1 MKTFDDYLDYLYG
14 RGGSNGKPGLDK
26 IRMLLDLLDNPQD
39 KIQTIHI
46 AGTNGKGSTAKM
58 LASVLAKKYKC
69 GIFTS
74 PYMEEIT
81 EEISI
86 NGIDITK
93 KDFMTY
99 IDRIKVYVD
108 RLDEEGHH
116 VTYFEFIT
124 AIMFLYF
131 YEEGV
136 DVAVI
141 EVGLG
146 GIFDSTNVI
155 KKPLACLITSISMD
169 HTNILGDTLGEIA
182 SNKAGI
188 IKEGV
193 PVFVYPQK
201 DEAMDVIKD
210 VADIKKAKLNIL
222 DESDINII
230 KSDSSG
236 NEFIYRDQHI
246 KTSLRGRHQILNAC
260 LALLSIDGLKDK
272 FSLSEQDIEDG
283 IFEAYNPGRL
293 ELISQKPRILVDGS
307 HNKESID
314 ALIESLSQF
323 SYDKLIIGFSVLGDK
338 DHKYI
343 IEKIG
348 KLADKLVITFIDDN
362 PRALDTESI
371 KKEASDFVKDIK
383 IIENIEEAYFYAKN
397 SAGDNDLVVWCGS
410 LYLVGRILTIN
421 KADKK
426 RILQIND
433 K

>member
-93 KDFMTY
+93 KDFMAYT
-99 IDRIKVYVD
+99 DRIKVYVD

-371 KKEASDFVKDIK
+371 RKEAEEFVKDIEILEK
-383 IIENIEEAYFYAKN
+383 IEDAYAYTKS
-397 SAGDNDLVVWCGS
+397 SAGEDDLIVWCGS
-410 LYLVGRILTIN
+410 LYLVGKILTIN
-421 KADKK
+421 KADKW
-426 RILQIND
+426 NN
-433 K
+433 

>member
-1 MKTFDDYLDYLYG
+1 MKSFDDYLDYLYG

-26 IRMLLDLLDNPQD
+26 IKMLMDLLDNPQD

-74 PYMEEIT
+74 PYMEDIT

-93 KDFMTY
+93 KDFM
-99 IDRIKVYVD
+99 KYVD
-108 RLDEEGHH
+108 MIKIFVDKLDEEGHY

-124 AIMFLYF
+124 AMMFLYF
-131 YEEGV
+131 YDQGV

-182 SNKAGI
+182 YNKAGI

-193 PVFVYPQK
+193 PVFVYPQN
-201 DEAMDVIKD
+201 DEAMDVIRD
-210 VADIKKAKLNIL
+210 VAEIKNAKLHIL
-222 DESDINII
+222 DQNDIDIL
-230 KSDSSG
+230 KSDTSG
-236 NEFIYRDQHI
+236 NVFVYRGHHV

-260 LALLSIDGLKDK
+260 LALLAIDNLKDK
-272 FSLSEQDIEDG
+272 FSLSEKDIEDG

-293 ELISQKPRILVDGS
+293 ELINDKPRILVDGS

-314 ALIESLSQF
+314 ALIESLAKF

-348 KLADKLVITFIDDN
+348 KLADKLVITLIDDN

-371 KKEASDFVKDIK
+371 RREASDFVKDIK
-383 IIENIEEAYFYAKN
+383 IIENIEDAYAYAK
-397 SAGDNDLVVWCGS
+397 SYAGDNDLIVWCGS
-410 LYLVGRILTIN
+410 LYLVGKILTIN
-421 KADKK
+421 KADK
-426 RILQIND
+426 
-433 K
+433 

>member
-1 MKTFDDYLDYLYG
+1 MKSFDDYLDYLYG

-26 IRMLLDLLDNPQD
+26 IKMLMDLLDNPQD

-74 PYMEEIT
+74 PYMEDIT

-93 KDFMTY
+93 KDFMKY
-99 IDRIKVYVD
+99 VDRIKIFVD
-108 RLDEEGHH
+108 KLDEEGHY

-124 AIMFLYF
+124 AMMFLYF
-131 YEEGV
+131 YDQGV

-182 SNKAGI
+182 YNKAGI

-193 PVFVYPQK
+193 PVFVYPQN
-201 DEAMDVIKD
+201 DEAMDVIRD
-210 VADIKKAKLNIL
+210 VAEIKNAKLHIL
-222 DESDINII
+222 DQNDIDIL
-230 KSDSSG
+230 KSDTSG
-236 NEFIYRDQHI
+236 NVFVYRGHHV

-260 LALLSIDGLKDK
+260 LALLAIDNLKDK
-272 FSLSEQDIEDG
+272 FSLSEKDIEDG

-293 ELISQKPRILVDGS
+293 ELINDKPRILVDGS

-314 ALIESLSQF
+314 ALIESLAKF

-348 KLADKLVITFIDDN
+348 KLADKLVITLIDDN

-371 KKEASDFVKDIK
+371 RREASDFVKDIK
-383 IIENIEEAYFYAKN
+383 IIENIEDAYAYAK
-397 SAGDNDLVVWCGS
+397 SYAGDNDLIVWCGS
-410 LYLVGRILTIN
+410 LYLVGKILTIN
-421 KADKK
+421 KADK
-426 RILQIND
+426 
-433 K
+433 

>member
-86 NGIDITK
+86 NGVDITK
-93 KDFMTY
+93 KDFMKY

-124 AIMFLYF
+124 AMMFLYF

-169 HTNILGDTLGEIA
+169 HTNILGDTLGEIVY
-182 SNKAGI
+182 NKAGI

-201 DEAMDVIKD
+201 DEAMDVIRD
-210 VADIKKAKLNIL
+210 VAEIKNAKLTVL
-222 DESDINII
+222 DQSDIEIL
-230 KSDSSG
+230 KSDIAG
-236 NEFIYRDQHI
+236 NEFYFRNHHI

-260 LALLSIDGLKDK
+260 LALLAIDNFKDK
-272 FSLSEQDIEDG
+272 FRLSEQDIESG

-293 ELISQKPRILVDGS
+293 ELISEKPRILVDGS

-314 ALIESLSQF
+314 ALVESLSKF

-338 DHKYI
+338 DHKYL

-348 KLADKLVITFIDDN
+348 RLADKLVITFIDDN

-371 KKEASDFVKDIK
+371 RKEAEEFVKDIEILEK
-383 IIENIEEAYFYAKN
+383 IEDAYAYTKS
-397 SAGDNDLVVWCGS
+397 SAGEDDLVVWCGS
-410 LYLVGRILTIN
+410 LYLVGKILTIN
-421 KADKK
+421 KADKW
-426 RILQIND
+426 NN
-433 K
+433 

>member
-1 MKTFDDYLDYLYG
+1 MKSFDDYLDYLYG

-26 IRMLLDLLDNPQD
+26 IRMLMDLLDNPQD

-58 LASVLAKKYKC
+58 IASVLAKKYKC

-86 NGIDITK
+86 NGVDITK
-93 KDFMTY
+93 KDFIKY
-99 IDRIKVYVD
+99 VDRIKVYVD
-108 RLDEEGHH
+108 KLDEEGHH

-124 AIMFLYF
+124 AMMFLYF
-131 YEEGV
+131 YDQGV

-182 SNKAGI
+182 YNKAGI

-201 DEAMDVIKD
+201 DEAMDVIKK
-210 VADIKKAKLNIL
+210 VAEKKNAKLTIL
-222 DESDINII
+222 DESEINIL
-230 KSDSSG
+230 KSGIAG
-236 NEFIYRDQHI
+236 NEFDFRDHHI
-246 KTSLRGRHQILNAC
+246 KTSLRGSHQILNAC
-260 LALLSIDGLKDK
+260 LALLSIYGLKNK
-272 FSLSEQDIEDG
+272 FKLSQKDIEDG

-293 ELISQKPRILVDGS
+293 ELINDKPRILVDGS

-314 ALIESLSQF
+314 ALIESLAKF

-362 PRALDTESI
+362 PRALNTESI
-371 KKEASDFVKDIK
+371 KKEAEEFVKDIT
-383 IIENIEEAYFYAKN
+383 IIENIEDAYSYAKS
-397 SAGDNDLVVWCGS
+397 SAGDKDLVVWCGS
-410 LYLVGRILTIN
+410 LYLVGKILTIN
-421 KADKK
+421 KADKE
-426 RILQIND
+426 RILQNNN
-433 K
+433 

>member
-1 MKTFDDYLDYLYG
+1 MKSFDDYLDYLYG

-26 IRMLLDLLDNPQD
+26 IKMLMDLLDNPQD

-58 LASVLAKKYKC
+58 LASVLGKKYKC

-74 PYMEEIT
+74 PYMEDIT

-86 NGIDITK
+86 NGVDITK
-93 KDFMTY
+93 KDFMKY
-99 IDRIKVYVD
+99 VDRIKIFVD
-108 RLDEEGHH
+108 KLDEEGHH

-124 AIMFLYF
+124 AMMFLYF
-131 YEEGV
+131 YDQGV

-182 SNKAGI
+182 YNKAGI

-193 PVFVYPQK
+193 PVFVYPQN
-201 DEAMDVIKD
+201 DEAMDVIRD
-210 VADIKKAKLNIL
+210 VAEIKNAKLHIL
-222 DESDINII
+222 DQNDIDIL
-230 KSDSSG
+230 KSDTSG
-236 NEFIYRDQHI
+236 NVFVYRGHHV

-260 LALLSIDGLKDK
+260 LALLAIDNLKDK
-272 FSLSEQDIEDG
+272 FSLSEKDIEGG

-293 ELISQKPRILVDGS
+293 ELINDKPRILVDGS

-314 ALIESLSQF
+314 ALIESLAKF

-348 KLADKLVITFIDDN
+348 KLADKLVITLIDDN

-371 KKEASDFVKDIK
+371 RREASDFVKDIK
-383 IIENIEEAYFYAKN
+383 IIENIEDAYAYAK
-397 SAGDNDLVVWCGS
+397 SYAGDNDLIVWCGS
-410 LYLVGRILTIN
+410 LYLVGKILTIN
-421 KADKK
+421 KADKW
-426 RILQIND
+426 NN
-433 K
+433 

>member
-93 KDFMTY
+93 KDFMAYT
-99 IDRIKVYVD
+99 DRIKVYVD

-193 PVFVYPQK
+193 PVYVYPQK
-201 DEAMDVIKD
+201 DEAMNVIRD
-210 VADIKKAKLNIL
+210 VAKIKNAKLSVLNE
-222 DESDINII
+222 DEIKII
-230 KSDSSG
+230 KSDISG
-236 NEFIYRDQHI
+236 NEFIYKDHHI
-246 KTSLRGRHQILNAC
+246 KTSLRGRHQILNAS
-260 LALLSIDGLKDK
+260 LALLALDGLKDQFK
-272 FSLSEQDIEDG
+272 LSQKDIEEG
-283 IFEAYNPGRL
+283 IFEAYNPGRV
-293 ELISQKPRILVDGS
+293 ELINENPRILVDGS

-314 ALIESLSQF
+314 ALIESLGQF

-371 KKEASDFVKDIK
+371 RKEAEEFVKDIEILEK
-383 IIENIEEAYFYAKN
+383 IEDAYAYTKS
-397 SAGDNDLVVWCGS
+397 SAGEDDLIVWCGS
-410 LYLVGRILTIN
+410 LYLVGKILTIN
-421 KADKK
+421 KADKW
-426 RILQIND
+426 NN
-433 K
+433 

>member
-1 MKTFDDYLDYLYG
+1 MKSFDDYLDYLYG

-26 IRMLLDLLDNPQD
+26 IKMLMDLLDNPQD

-74 PYMEEIT
+74 PYMEDIT

-93 KDFMTY
+93 KDFMKY
-99 IDRIKVYVD
+99 VDRIKIFVD
-108 RLDEEGHH
+108 KLDEEGHY

-124 AIMFLYF
+124 AMMFLYF
-131 YEEGV
+131 YDQGV
-136 DVAVI
+136 NVAVI

-182 SNKAGI
+182 YNKAGI

-193 PVFVYPQK
+193 PVFVYPQN
-201 DEAMDVIKD
+201 DEAMDVIRD
-210 VADIKKAKLNIL
+210 VAEIKNAKLHIL
-222 DESDINII
+222 DQNDIDIL
-230 KSDSSG
+230 KSDTSG
-236 NEFIYRDQHI
+236 NVFVYRGHHV

-260 LALLSIDGLKDK
+260 LALLAIDNLKDK
-272 FSLSEQDIEDG
+272 FSLSEKDIEDG

-293 ELISQKPRILVDGS
+293 ELINDKPRILVDGS

-314 ALIESLSQF
+314 ALIESLAKF

-348 KLADKLVITFIDDN
+348 KLADKLVITLIDDN

-371 KKEASDFVKDIK
+371 RREASDFVKDIK
-383 IIENIEEAYFYAKN
+383 IIENIEDAYAYAK
-397 SAGDNDLVVWCGS
+397 SYAGDNDLIVWCGS
-410 LYLVGRILTIN
+410 LYLVGKILTIN
-421 KADKK
+421 KADK
-426 RILQIND
+426 
-433 K
+433 

>member
-1 MKTFDDYLDYLYG
+1 MKSFDDYLDYLYG

-26 IRMLLDLLDNPQD
+26 IKMLMDLLDNPQD

-74 PYMEEIT
+74 PYMEDIT

-93 KDFMTY
+93 KDFMKY
-99 IDRIKVYVD
+99 VDRIKIFVD
-108 RLDEEGHH
+108 KLDEEGHY

-124 AIMFLYF
+124 AMMFLYF
-131 YEEGV
+131 YDQGV

-182 SNKAGI
+182 YNKAGI

-193 PVFVYPQK
+193 PVFVYPQN
-201 DEAMDVIKD
+201 DEAMDVIRD
-210 VADIKKAKLNIL
+210 VAEIKNAKLHIL
-222 DESDINII
+222 DQNDIDIL
-230 KSDSSG
+230 KSDTSG
-236 NEFIYRDQHI
+236 NVFVYRGHHV

-260 LALLSIDGLKDK
+260 LALLAIDNLKDK
-272 FSLSEQDIEDG
+272 FSLSEKDIEGG

-293 ELISQKPRILVDGS
+293 ELINDKPRILVDGS

-314 ALIESLSQF
+314 ALIESLAKF

-348 KLADKLVITFIDDN
+348 KLADKLVITLIDDN

-371 KKEASDFVKDIK
+371 RREASDFVKDIK
-383 IIENIEEAYFYAKN
+383 IIENIEDAYAYAK
-397 SAGDNDLVVWCGS
+397 SYAGDNDLIVWCGS
-410 LYLVGRILTIN
+410 LYLVGKILTIN
-421 KADKK
+421 KADKW
-426 RILQIND
+426 NN
-433 K
+433 

>member
-86 NGIDITK
+86 NGVDITK
-93 KDFMTY
+93 KDFMAY

-201 DEAMDVIKD
+201 DEAMDVIRD
-210 VADIKKAKLNIL
+210 VAGIKNAKLYIL
-222 DESDINII
+222 DKNDIEILKYDI
-230 KSDSSG
+230 AG
-236 NEFIYRDQHI
+236 NEFDFRDHHI

-260 LALLSIDGLKDK
+260 LALLAIDGLKDK
-272 FSLSEQDIEDG
+272 FSLSEQDLEDG

-293 ELISQKPRILVDGS
+293 ELISEKPRILVDGS

-314 ALIESLSQF
+314 ALVESLSKF

-348 KLADKLVITFIDDN
+348 RLADKLVITFIDDN

-371 KKEASDFVKDIK
+371 RKEAEEFVKDIEILEK
-383 IIENIEEAYFYAKN
+383 IEDAYAYTKS
-397 SAGDNDLVVWCGS
+397 SAGEDDLIVWCGS
-410 LYLVGRILTIN
+410 LYLVGKILTIN
-421 KADKK
+421 KADK
-426 RILQIND
+426 
-433 K
+433 

>member
-86 NGIDITK
+86 NGVDITK

-146 GIFDSTNVI
+146 GLFDSTNVI

-182 SNKAGI
+182 YNKAGI
-188 IKEGV
+188 IKEGI

-201 DEAMDVIKD
+201 DEAMDVIRD
-210 VADIKKAKLNIL
+210 VAEIKNAKLTVL
-222 DESDINII
+222 DQSDIEILKSNIG
-230 KSDSSG
+230 G
-236 NEFIYRDQHI
+236 NEFYFRNHHI

-260 LALLSIDGLKDK
+260 LALLAIDGLKDK
-272 FSLSEQDIEDG
+272 FRLSEQDIESG

-293 ELISQKPRILVDGS
+293 ELISEKPRILVDGS

-314 ALIESLSQF
+314 ALVESLSKF

-348 KLADKLVITFIDDN
+348 RLADKLVITFIDDN

-371 KKEASDFVKDIK
+371 RKEAEEFVKDIEILEK
-383 IIENIEEAYFYAKN
+383 IEDAYAYTKS
-397 SAGDNDLVVWCGS
+397 SAGEDDLIVWCGS
-410 LYLVGRILTIN
+410 LYLVGKILTIN
-421 KADKK
+421 KADKW
-426 RILQIND
+426 NN
-433 K
+433 

>member
-1 MKTFDDYLDYLYG
+1 MKSFDDYLDYLYG

-26 IRMLLDLLDNPQD
+26 IKMLMDLLDNPQD

-74 PYMEEIT
+74 PYMEDIT

-93 KDFMTY
+93 KDFMKY
-99 IDRIKVYVD
+99 VDRIKIFVD
-108 RLDEEGHH
+108 KLDEEGHY

-124 AIMFLYF
+124 AMMFLYF
-131 YEEGV
+131 YDQGV

-182 SNKAGI
+182 YNKAGI

-193 PVFVYPQK
+193 PVFVYPQN
-201 DEAMDVIKD
+201 DEAMDVIRD
-210 VADIKKAKLNIL
+210 VAEIKNAKLHIL
-222 DESDINII
+222 DQNDIDIL
-230 KSDSSG
+230 KSDTSG
-236 NEFIYRDQHI
+236 NVFVYRGHHV

-260 LALLSIDGLKDK
+260 LALLAIDNLKDK
-272 FSLSEQDIEDG
+272 FSLSEKDIEDG

-293 ELISQKPRILVDGS
+293 ELINDKPRILVDGS

-314 ALIESLSQF
+314 ALIESLAKF

-348 KLADKLVITFIDDN
+348 KLADKLVITLIDDN

-371 KKEASDFVKDIK
+371 RREASDFVKDIK
-383 IIENIEEAYFYAKN
+383 IIENIEDAYAYAK
-397 SAGDNDLVVWCGS
+397 SYAGDNDLIVWCGS
-410 LYLVGRILTIN
+410 LYLVGKILTIN
-421 KADKK
+421 KADKW
-426 RILQIND
+426 NN
-433 K
+433 

>member
-93 KDFMTY
+93 KDFMAYT
-99 IDRIKVYVD
+99 DRIKVYVD

-155 KKPLACLITSISMD
+155 KKPRSCLITSISMD

-193 PVFVYPQK
+193 PVYVYPQK
-201 DEAMDVIKD
+201 DEAMNVIRD
-210 VADIKKAKLNIL
+210 VAKIKNAKLSVLNE
-222 DESDINII
+222 DEIKII
-230 KSDSSG
+230 KSDISG
-236 NEFIYRDQHI
+236 NEFIYKDHHI
-246 KTSLRGRHQILNAC
+246 KTSLRGMNQILYAS
-260 LALLSIDGLKDK
+260 LALLAVDGLKDK
-272 FSLSEQDIEDG
+272 FMLC
-283 IFEAYNPGRL
+283 
-293 ELISQKPRILVDGS
+293 QK
-307 HNKESID
+307 
-314 ALIESLSQF
+314 
-323 SYDKLIIGFSVLGDK
+323 
-338 DHKYI
+338 
-343 IEKIG
+343 
-348 KLADKLVITFIDDN
+348 
-362 PRALDTESI
+362 
-371 KKEASDFVKDIK
+371 
-383 IIENIEEAYFYAKN
+383 
-397 SAGDNDLVVWCGS
+397 
-410 LYLVGRILTIN
+410 
-421 KADKK
+421 
-426 RILQIND
+426 
-433 K
+433 

>member
-1 MKTFDDYLDYLYG
+1 MKSFDDYLDYLYG

-26 IRMLLDLLDNPQD
+26 IRMLMDLLDNPQD

-86 NGIDITK
+86 NGVDITK
-93 KDFMTY
+93 KDFIKY
-99 IDRIKVYVD
+99 VDRIKVYVD
-108 RLDEEGHH
+108 KLDEEGHH

-124 AIMFLYF
+124 AMMFLYF
-131 YEEGV
+131 YDQGV

-182 SNKAGI
+182 YNKAGI

-201 DEAMDVIKD
+201 DEAMDVIRD
-210 VADIKKAKLNIL
+210 VAEIKNAKLNIL
-222 DESDINII
+222 DESDINIL
-230 KSDSSG
+230 KSDIVG
-236 NEFIYRDQHI
+236 NEFIYRGHHV
-246 KTSLRGRHQILNAC
+246 KTSLRGSHQILNAS
-260 LALLSIDGLKDK
+260 LALLSVDGLKNK
-272 FSLSEQDIEDG
+272 FKLSQKGIEDG

-293 ELISQKPRILVDGS
+293 ELINDKPRILVDGS

-314 ALIESLSQF
+314 ALIESLAKF
-323 SYDKLIIGFSVLGDK
+323 SFDKLIIGFSVLGDK

-371 KKEASDFVKDIK
+371 KKEAEEFVKDIT
-383 IIENIEEAYFYAKN
+383 IIENIEDAYSYAKS
-397 SAGDNDLVVWCGS
+397 SAGDKDLVVWCGS
-410 LYLVGRILTIN
+410 LYLVGKILTIN
-421 KADKK
+421 KADKE
-426 RILQIND
+426 RILQNNN
-433 K
+433 

>member
-1 MKTFDDYLDYLYG
+1 MKSFDDYLDYLYG

-26 IRMLLDLLDNPQD
+26 IKMLMDLLDNPQD

-74 PYMEEIT
+74 PYMEDIT

-93 KDFMTY
+93 KDFM
-99 IDRIKVYVD
+99 KYVD
-108 RLDEEGHH
+108 MIKIFVDKLDEEGHY

-124 AIMFLYF
+124 AMMFLYF
-131 YEEGV
+131 YDQGV

-182 SNKAGI
+182 YNKAGI

-193 PVFVYPQK
+193 PVFVYPQN
-201 DEAMDVIKD
+201 DEAMDVIRD
-210 VADIKKAKLNIL
+210 VAEIKNAKLHIL
-222 DESDINII
+222 DQNDIDIL
-230 KSDSSG
+230 KSDTSG
-236 NEFIYRDQHI
+236 NVFVYRGHHV

-260 LALLSIDGLKDK
+260 LALLAIDNLKDK
-272 FSLSEQDIEDG
+272 FSLSEKDIEDG

-293 ELISQKPRILVDGS
+293 ELINDKPRILVDGS

-314 ALIESLSQF
+314 ALIESLAKF

-348 KLADKLVITFIDDN
+348 KLADKLVITLIDDN

-371 KKEASDFVKDIK
+371 RREASDFVKDIK
-383 IIENIEEAYFYAKN
+383 IIENIEDAYAYAK
-397 SAGDNDLVVWCGS
+397 SYAGDNDLIVWCGS
-410 LYLVGRILTIN
+410 LYLVGKILTIN
-421 KADKK
+421 KADKW
-426 RILQIND
+426 NN
-433 K
+433 

>member
-1 MKTFDDYLDYLYG
+1 MKSFDDYLDYLYG

-26 IRMLLDLLDNPQD
+26 IRMLMDLLDNPQD

-58 LASVLAKKYKC
+58 IASVLAKKYNC

-86 NGIDITK
+86 NGVDITK
-93 KDFMTY
+93 KDFIKY
-99 IDRIKVYVD
+99 VDRIKVYVD
-108 RLDEEGHH
+108 KLDEDGHH

-124 AIMFLYF
+124 AMMFLYF
-131 YEEGV
+131 YDQGV

-182 SNKAGI
+182 YNKAGI

-201 DEAMDVIKD
+201 DEAMDVIRD
-210 VADIKKAKLNIL
+210 VAEIKNAKLIVL
-222 DESDINII
+222 DESDINIL
-230 KSDSSG
+230 KSDIDG
-236 NEFIYRDQHI
+236 NEFAFRDHHV
-246 KTSLRGRHQILNAC
+246 KTSLRGSHQILNAC
-260 LALLSIDGLKDK
+260 LALLAIDGLNDK
-272 FSLSEQDIEDG
+272 FKLSKKDIEDG

-293 ELISQKPRILVDGS
+293 ELINDKPRILVDGS

-314 ALIESLSQF
+314 ALIESLGQF

-362 PRALDTESI
+362 PRALDTECI
-371 KKEASDFVKDIK
+371 KKEAEEFVKDIS
-383 IIENIEEAYFYAKN
+383 IIENIEDAYSYAKS
-397 SAGDNDLVVWCGS
+397 SAGDKDLVVWCGS
-410 LYLVGRILTIN
+410 LYLVGKILTIN
-421 KADKK
+421 KAD
-426 RILQIND
+426 
-433 K
+433 

>member
-26 IRMLLDLLDNPQD
+26 IRMLMDLLDNPQD

-58 LASVLAKKYKC
+58 LASVLEKKYKC

-93 KDFMTY
+93 KDFMAYT
-99 IDRIKVYVD
+99 DRIKVYVD

-371 KKEASDFVKDIK
+371 RKEAEEFVKDIEILEK
-383 IIENIEEAYFYAKN
+383 IEDAYAYTKS
-397 SAGDNDLVVWCGS
+397 SAGEDDLIVWCGS
-410 LYLVGRILTIN
+410 LYLVGKILTIN
-421 KADKK
+421 KADKW
-426 RILQIND
+426 NN
-433 K
+433 

>member
-14 RGGSNGKPGLDK
+14 RSGSNGKPGLDK

-86 NGIDITK
+86 NGVDITK
-93 KDFMTY
+93 KDFMKY

-124 AIMFLYF
+124 AMMFLYF

-182 SNKAGI
+182 YNKAGI

-201 DEAMDVIKD
+201 DEAMDVIRD
-210 VADIKKAKLNIL
+210 VAEIKNAKLTVL
-222 DESDINII
+222 DQSDIEIL
-230 KSDSSG
+230 KSDIAG
-236 NEFIYRDQHI
+236 NEFYFRNHHI

-260 LALLSIDGLKDK
+260 LALLAIDNFKDK
-272 FSLSEQDIEDG
+272 FRLSEQDIESG

-293 ELISQKPRILVDGS
+293 ELISEKPRILVDGS

-314 ALIESLSQF
+314 ALVESLSKF

-348 KLADKLVITFIDDN
+348 RLADKLVITFIDDN

-371 KKEASDFVKDIK
+371 RKEAEEFVKDIEILEK
-383 IIENIEEAYFYAKN
+383 IEDAYAYTKS
-397 SAGDNDLVVWCGS
+397 SAGEDDLVVWCGS
-410 LYLVGRILTIN
+410 LYLVGKILTIN
-421 KADKK
+421 KADKW
-426 RILQIND
+426 NN
-433 K
+433 